1 MIGILGRLGA
11 TLALLMALAPD
22 AGAVP
27 LLSIDADPATPGI
40 QSSHTVAVGALVG
53 VDLVVSGLEA
63 VSPLQA
69 FELDLAFDASL
80 LTALSA
86 TPGDFL
92 LPVLFVGRNEI
103 GPASI
108 GLTVA
113 SLGGGAAGG
122 GVIAHLQF
130 QVTAEGLA
138 FLTLQNVLLSAPFGE
153 AIPGTLLAGA
163 ALRAVPEPGT
173 AALLAAGILALGIG
187 RRARREEDRCAS

>member
-1 MIGILGRLGA
+1 MIGYLGRVA
-11 TLALLMALAPD
+11 AALLLVAVRAPV

-53 VDLVVSGLEA
+53 VDLVVSGIDA
-63 VSPLQA
+63 GSPLQA
-69 FELDLAFDASL
+69 FELDLAFDASRL
-80 LTALSA
+80 SALTA

-103 GPASI
+103 GPSSI

-130 QVTAEGLA
+130 QVTAGGAA
-138 FLTLQNVLLSAPFGE
+138 FLALQNVLLSAPFGE
-153 AIPGTLLAGA
+153 AIPGTLLEEAT
-163 ALRAVPEPGT
+163 LVAVPEPGT
-173 AALLAAGILALGIG
+173 ATLLLAGLLAFCVG
-187 RRARREEDRCAS
+187 RRGRREDGRCAS